1 MLSLVV
7 EYIDHCA
14 FSFTLQNG
22 LTALHKA
29 AKWGHTAVVKLL
41 LASRKFN
48 VNMQD
53 KVSVNEAILPHTRHD
68 MNILDGPIA
77 FTNNG
82 LVHCE

>member
-1 MLSLVV
+1 MLFLV
-7 EYIDHCA
+7 
-14 FSFTLQNG
+14 TLQNG

-53 KVSVNEAILPHTRHD
+53 KVSANVSILPQTRHE
-68 MNILDGPIA
+68 MNILYV
-77 FTNNG
+77 
-82 LVHCE
+82 L